1 MGLVGQEG
9 KENDGINCYLG
20 NPGGPGLTGGTKM
33 TANVRMVSDLKA
45 LLAAQFEDESKKH
58 KADQNNK
65 EVVIDK
71 DDANDLSI
79 KINKALYPSLGIVS
93 SPPSQPSQQK
103 SGKPPGI
110 SMELSGE
117 GVDVAGGG
125 VAGGG
130 VAGGGVAGGG
140 GGGSANQ
147 ATKGHQRTVLR
158 GSREKVPKNK
168 SNNIRSK
175 RISMGKQ
182 QP

>member
-1 MGLVGQEG
+1 
-9 KENDGINCYLG
+9 
-20 NPGGPGLTGGTKM
+20 
-33 TANVRMVSDLKA
+33 
-45 LLAAQFEDESKKH
+45 
-58 KADQNNK
+58 
-65 EVVIDK
+65 
-71 DDANDLSI
+71 
-79 KINKALYPSLGIVS
+79 
-93 SPPSQPSQQK
+93 
-103 SGKPPGI
+103 
-110 SMELSGE
+110 MELSGE
-117 GVDVAGGG
+117 GVDVAGGGVAGGG

-182 QP
+182 HKKTVA

>member
-125 VAGGG
+125 
-130 VAGGGVAGGG
+130 

>member
-125 VAGGG
+125 
-130 VAGGGVAGGG
+130 

-182 QP
+182 HKKTVA

>member
-71 DDANDLSI
+71 NDANDLSI

-125 VAGGG
+125 
-130 VAGGGVAGGG
+130 